1 MDFGFGTGSGFGM
14 DFGFGTHCGPGLT
27 GRSRL
32 RRGVISQVVISTFAV
47 GAGLGALLIAA
58 GDQGSL
64 GVYRGS
70 HPLAQFGGHRR
81 RSRRSGPGF
90 GYALYALRKL
100 LLGAVFISHSGTPT
114 PCATRTREDAD
125 RMV

>member
-1 MDFGFGTGSGFGM
+1 
-14 DFGFGTHCGPGLT
+14 
-27 GRSRL
+27 
-32 RRGVISQVVISTFAV
+32 VISQVVISTFAV
-47 GAGLGALLIAA
+47 GAGLGALLIPA

-70 HPLAQFGGHRR
+70 HSLAQFGRHRR
-81 RSRRSGPGF
+81 RCRRSGPGF

-100 LLGAVFISHSGTPT
+100 LLGAVFISHSVT